1 MTETVSRE
9 VIFAALAVIVALARY
24 GTYLWSIYRMETRP
38 HAFSWFI
45 WGLVTSIGAAAQF
58 DLDAGLSAWVLTFVA
73 VTCFLISVLA
83 VFVGHRDITR
93 SDWAA
98 LIGSFIAIA
107 VWAVTSNP
115 VGAIASLIAID
126 FLSYWPTIRKSWA
139 DPWGEPPISYFW
151 AGLRYFFAMLAVPEF
166 LFVTMLYPFWL
177 MATDWGF
184 LVYLVWRRSVSTR
197 SGAPRTALSSS
208 TVSETTVR

>member
-1 MTETVSRE
+1 MSESLSRE

-24 GTYLWSIYRMETRP
+24 GTYLWSIYRRETRP

-58 DLDAGLSAWVLTFVA
+58 ELDAGLSAWVLTFVA

-83 VFVGHRDITR
+83 AFIGHRDITR

-107 VWAVTSNP
+107 VWTVTANP
-115 VGAIASLIAID
+115 IAAIASLIAID

-166 LFVTMLYPFWL
+166 VFVTMLYPFWL

-184 LVYLVWRRSVSTR
+184 LVYLVWRRNVSAR
-197 SGAPRTALSSS
+197 SGAARPALSGS